1 MPLKSPTFSK
11 RIRTLLTLG
20 GPILHGL
27 FRSLG
32 HTRLTAIKSALELDK
47 ILICTPLSKWIWT
60 TEVKPPSNPFYK
72 VGFFSFLVRN
82 SILFLTRNSKPRK
95 MPHVI
100 TNLDVDGLH
109 RIVHFVN
116 LNWTWMLNHKHREI
130 SSFQV
135 KFRIWCRLD
144 NLQEYE
150 RNKGVPIDFLPKRL
164 VNNFQPGKNVQ
175 VS

>member
-1 MPLKSPTFSK
+1 MKK
-11 RIRTLLTLG
+11 KKWKKDLLI
-20 GPILHGL
+20 ILPVKNTVFHK
-27 FRSLG
+27 FVVQ
-32 HTRLTAIKSALELDK
+32 
-47 ILICTPLSKWIWT
+47 LS
-60 TEVKPPSNPFYK
+60 SFYG
-72 VGFFSFLVRN
+72 VEFLSFFSHF
-82 SILFLTRNSKPRK
+82 SWGIPFFFSFLTRNSKPRK
-95 MPHVI
+95 LPHVI

-150 RNKGVPIDFLPKRL
+150 RNKGVPNDFLPKRL

-175 VS
+175 LS